1 MNLLPEILVKVT
13 LFTIML
19 SLGVSVDNKNLLG
32 WIKRPGFLLRILVAS
47 CVVVPLLAL
56 MLLQSPL
63 TAGLS
68 PASKY
73 AIALMALCP
82 SAPLTLRKAAKAG
95 GDRQLA
101 AVLQVCSALTA
112 VISVPLLAGLF
123 RSLFAIEGWQIDPA
137 DVAIQVLT
145 AQVLPL
151 LIGIAI
157 RVYKPIF
164 ASRIEKNLERLANFL
179 LALLLVVL
187 LVKIGPD
194 LPAFIAT
201 NLTSLVLMVVLV
213 ALSLAIGYGLATGAG
228 CNRRTAAL
236 LVTMRNPG
244 LALLFASTHGGHLI
258 GIKLAIIT
266 YVILTIALTTVCFK
280 VADLIKPA

>member
-1 MNLLPEILVKVT
+1 MNSLPEILVKVT

-32 WIKRPGFLLRILVAS
+32 WIKQPGFLLRILVAS

-63 TAGLS
+63 TGLS

-101 AVLQVCSALTA
+101 AVFQVCSALAA

-137 DVAIQVLT
+137 DVVIQVLT

-213 ALSLAIGYGLATGAG
+213 ALSLAIGYGLATDAG

-236 LVTMRNPG
+236 LVAMRNPG

-266 YVILTIALTTVCFK
+266 YVILTIMLTTVCFK

>member
-1 MNLLPEILVKVT
+1 MHFQYQPI
-13 LFTIML
+13 FQ
-19 SLGVSVDNKNLLG
+19 
-32 WIKRPGFLLRILVAS
+32 
-47 CVVVPLLAL
+47 PLQVW
-56 MLLQSPL
+56 LLQVQSVFKL
-63 TAGLS
+63 LS
-68 PASKY
+68 IFHFESK
-73 AIALMALCP
+73 L
-82 SAPLTLRKAAKAG
+82 
-95 GDRQLA
+95 
-101 AVLQVCSALTA
+101 VL
-112 VISVPLLAGLF
+112 PLLAGLF
-123 RSLFAIEGWQIDPA
+123 RSLFSIEGWQIDPA

-236 LVTMRNPG
+236 LVAMRNPG

>member
-1 MNLLPEILVKVT
+1 MNSLTEISVKAT
-13 LFTIML
+13 LFAIML
-19 SLGVSVDNKNLLG
+19 SLGVSVDNKTLLG
-32 WIKRPGFLLRILVAS
+32 WFKQPGYLLRILVAS

-63 TAGLS
+63 TAGMS

-82 SAPLTLRKAAKAG
+82 SAPLTMRKAAKAG

-101 AVLQVCSALTA
+101 AVLQVCSALAA

-137 DVAIQVLT
+137 DVAIQVLI

-164 ASRIEKNLERLANFL
+164 ASRIEKKLKWLANFL
-179 LALLLVVL
+179 LALLIVVL
-187 LVKIGPD
+187 LVKIGPN
-194 LPAFIAT
+194 LPAFITT
-201 NLTSLVLMVVLV
+201 NLTALVLMVVLV
-213 ALSLAIGYGLATGAG
+213 AISFAIGYGLATGAG

-236 LVTMRNPG
+236 LVAMRNPG
-244 LALLFASTHGGHLI
+244 LALLFASSHGGHLI
-258 GIKLAIIT
+258 GIKLAIIS

-280 VADLIKPA
+280 VADLFEPA